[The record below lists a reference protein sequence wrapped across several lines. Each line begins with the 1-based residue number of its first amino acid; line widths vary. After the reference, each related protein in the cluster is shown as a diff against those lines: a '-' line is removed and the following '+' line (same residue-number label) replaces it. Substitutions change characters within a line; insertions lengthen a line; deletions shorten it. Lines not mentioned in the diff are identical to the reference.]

1 MDDAMTAY
9 VGFLHT
15 PGTAPDWQIL
25 RKQAAPSADAVG
37 FLHVGR
43 GQPVRHDITFDR
55 PGDRG
60 EPIEVEQHGS

>member
-1 MDDAMTAY
+1 MHAMTAF

-15 PGTAPDWQIL
+15 PGAAPARQTL
-25 RKQAAPSADAVG
+25 RKQATPSADAVG

-55 PGDRG
+55 PD
-60 EPIEVEQHGS
+60 EQGALSEAGHGA